1 MMADPLRDEDFE
13 QVPAGTFT
21 PNPCSPDL
29 LSTYDFRGIQL
40 NAPREL
46 LYDGESR
53 DRFHGTFARVLVC
66 GAYHL
71 DSDYLDLREQF
82 MPRILLVAV
91 DARTHEARAE
101 HFETAPNALEPAS
114 PFDTMRLGPDD
125 LRGRSII
132 EYFNVD
138 LVHVLSLPEPEIEAE
153 YLVYAVLGSY
163 VSNVVRISVRKRGK
177 RR

>member
-1 MMADPLRDEDFE
+1 MADPLRDEDFE
-13 QVPAGTFT
+13 RVPAGSFT

-40 NAPREL
+40 NAPSEVL
-46 LYDGESR
+46 FDGDSR

-71 DSDYLDLREQF
+71 DSSYLDLREDF
-82 MPRILLVAV
+82 LPRILLVAV
-91 DARTHEARAE
+91 NAKTHEARAE
-101 HFETAPNALEPAS
+101 NFETAPNALPNPS
-114 PFDTMRLGPDD
+114 PLDQLGLGPDD

-138 LVHVLSLPEPEIEAE
+138 LVRVLSLPEAEAD

-163 VSNVVRISVRKRGK
+163 VSNRRRISVRRRGK

>member
-1 MMADPLRDEDFE
+1 MAGPLRDDDFE

-29 LSTYDFRGIQL
+29 LSNYDFRGIQL
-40 NAPREL
+40 HAPREL
-46 LYDGESR
+46 LFDGESR
-53 DRFHGTFARVLVC
+53 DRLHGTFARVLVC

-71 DSDYLDLREQF
+71 DSSYLDLREDF
-82 MPRILLVAV
+82 LPHILLVAV
-91 DARTHEARAE
+91 NAKTHEARAE
-101 HFETAPNALEPAS
+101 NFETVPNALVNPS
-114 PFDTMRLGPDD
+114 PLDDLGLGPDD

-138 LVHVLSLPEPEIEAE
+138 LVQVLSLPEAEAD

-163 VSNVVRISVRKRGK
+163 VSNVVSISVKRRGK